1 MKFSFFVLIVI
12 TLIIAV
18 SGTTA
23 CEDTEQVDKPDL
35 IIETVSYSNAPA
47 ITDEYG
53 MPIMFPGIRLNFTI
67 CVRNIGDAAIAEFFY
82 ISHTRSNEAFNEN
95 YYESGEMV
103 NHDNQIIEPGES
115 LEVTITDNI
124 AVDAKQVRFMVNPE
138 SNKLPPIKLDG
149 NELDVS
155 SKQVEE
161 SNYKNNTYELEIVP

>member
-1 MKFSFFVLIVI
+1 MKLNFFVSTII

-18 SGTTA
+18 IGITA
-23 CEDTEQVDKPDL
+23 CENTEKFDKPDL
-35 IIETVSYSNAPA
+35 IIETVSYSAAPA
-47 ITDEYG
+47 VTDEYG
-53 MPIMFPGIRLNFTI
+53 MPLMFPGKRLKFTI
-67 CVRNIGDAAIAEFFY
+67 LVRNIGNVSITDSFY
-82 ISHTRSNEAFNEN
+82 ISNTRSNEAFNEN

-103 NHDNQIIEPGES
+103 NYDNQIIEPGES

-149 NELDVS
+149 EELDVS